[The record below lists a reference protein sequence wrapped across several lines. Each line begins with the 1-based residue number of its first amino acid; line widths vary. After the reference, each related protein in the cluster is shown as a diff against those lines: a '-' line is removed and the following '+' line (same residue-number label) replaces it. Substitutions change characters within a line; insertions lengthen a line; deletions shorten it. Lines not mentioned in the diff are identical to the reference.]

1 MTTPDSAN
9 RTFIRLDAGRS
20 LEVGQWLVANAD
32 ILPTTPRPA
41 LAKMASEALGYPIS
55 PSTIA
60 LQGEIRGFQTGRPH
74 KKHGPK
80 SEAGAGQD
88 KRIAQLEKDL
98 YKLVKIMEDL
108 ATSFEMRDALN
119 ALRFRMEAVRMEAA
133 K

>member
-9 RTFIRLDAGRS
+9 RTFIRLDAGKS

-41 LAKMASEALGYPIS
+41 LAKMASEALGYPVS

-80 SEAGAGQD
+80 PEAGES
-88 KRIAQLEKDL
+88 KRIAQLEKDVYDIAKMMSTFYPSYIL
-98 YKLVKIMEDL
+98 
-108 ATSFEMRDALN
+108 DAMLIR
-119 ALRFRMEAVRMEAA
+119 LGAA

>member
-80 SEAGAGQD
+80 PEAGED
-88 KRIAQLEKDL
+88 KRIAQLEKDVYDIAKMMSTFYPSYIL
-98 YKLVKIMEDL
+98 
-108 ATSFEMRDALN
+108 DAMLIR
-119 ALRFRMEAVRMEAA
+119 LGTE

>member
-1 MTTPDSAN
+1 MTTPDLAN

-41 LAKMASEALGYPIS
+41 LAKMASEALGYPVS

-80 SEAGAGQD
+80 PEAGHD
-88 KRIAQLEKDL
+88 KRIARLEKDVYNLAKALSTL
-98 YKLVKIMEDL
+98 YTDPASDIVLYGML
-108 ATSFEMRDALN
+108 T
-119 ALRFRMEAVRMEAA
+119 RMEAA

>member
-32 ILPTTPRPA
+32 ILPITPRPA
-41 LAKMASEALGYPIS
+41 LAKMASEALGYPVS

-80 SEAGAGQD
+80 PEAGHD
-88 KRIAQLEKDL
+88 KRIAQLE
-98 YKLVKIMEDL
+98 EDVYNL
-108 ATSFEMRDALN
+108 AKALIGVN
-119 ALRFRMEAVRMEAA
+119 TGPFTEAVLHRMVERMERA

>member
-80 SEAGAGQD
+80 SGAGES
-88 KRIAQLEKDL
+88 KRIAQLE
-98 YKLVKIMEDL
+98 EDVYNL
-108 ATSFEMRDALN
+108 AKALIGVN
-119 ALRFRMEAVRMEAA
+119 TGPFTEAVLHRMVERMERA

>member
-41 LAKMASEALGYPIS
+41 LAKMASEALGYPVS

-80 SEAGAGQD
+80 PEAGED
-88 KRIAQLEKDL
+88 KRIAQLEKDVYDIAKMMSTFYPSYIL
-98 YKLVKIMEDL
+98 
-108 ATSFEMRDALN
+108 DAMLIR
-119 ALRFRMEAVRMEAA
+119 LGTE